1 MNTYAKKGGDAG
13 MPAVRKA
20 TDRDIPEIVSIVNA
34 AFQVESDF
42 RAGERT
48 STEEISALMQSG
60 TFLVAMEQERVV
72 VAVQV
77 RTTGTIGYF
86 GMLAVDPRQQRSG
99 VGRALLEAAENHC
112 RKRGCT
118 EMTLSTGSVRREL
131 FPYYEKFGYTI
142 TAVEPAPE
150 GAPFTKPIEIVKMVK
165 PL

>member
-1 MNTYAKKGGDAG
+1 

-20 TDRDIPEIVSIVNA
+20 TDRDVPEIVAVINS

-48 STEEISALMQSG
+48 SLAEISGVMQTD
-60 TFLVAMEQERVV
+60 TFLVAIEHERVV
-72 VAVQV
+72 GAVQV
-77 RTTGTIGYF
+77 RVTGITGYF

-112 RKRGCT
+112 RERGCT

-131 FPYYEKFGYTI
+131 FPYYQKFGYRI
-142 TAVEPAPE
+142 AGVKPAPE
-150 GAPFTKPIEIVKMVK
+150 SAPFTKPIDIVKMVK